1 MADGASTAPYLAV
14 ENLEAWY
21 GESHILHGVGF
32 EIRAGEVVTLL
43 GRNGAGKTTTLK
55 AIMGIIGKRRGSVA
69 YRGQE
74 TIGLSSRAIA
84 RLGIGYV
91 PQGRQVF
98 PSLTVMEHIEMVA
111 RPRRE
116 GWNAERV
123 LDLFPRLAERR
134 ASHANLLSGGEQQM
148 LAIARA
154 LLLNPA
160 LLLMDE
166 PSEGLAPVI
175 VDLLIDKFAELAK
188 TGLRILLIEQNLEL
202 TTALAEDILLLDN
215 GRVEARTTAST
226 LKTDRK
232 LLERFLGVSQRV

>member
-1 MADGASTAPYLAV
+1 MLSV
-14 ENLEAWY
+14 EDIHVYYGSSHVLQGLSLEHA
-21 GESHILHGVGF
+21 GGILG
-32 EIRAGEVVTLL
+32 IM
-43 GRNGAGKTTTLK
+43 GRNGAGKTTL
-55 AIMGIIGKRRGSVA
+55 ARSVMGLVPVKSGRIVVGGADTTNRPPF
-69 YRGQE
+69 E
-74 TIGLSSRAIA
+74 IA
-84 RLGIGYV
+84 RRGIGYV

-98 PSLTVMEHIEMVA
+98 PSLTVAEHIEMVA
-111 RPRRE
+111 RPNRD
-116 GWNAERV
+116 GWNTERV

-134 ASHANLLSGGEQQM
+134 QSHANLLSGGEQQM

-160 LLLMDE
+160 LLVMDE

-175 VDLLIDKFAELAK
+175 VDLLIDKFTELAR

-215 GRVEARTTAST
+215 GRVEARTTASN
-226 LKTDRK
+226 LKADRQ

>member
-1 MADGASTAPYLAV
+1 MLSV
-14 ENLEAWY
+14 ENIHVYYGSSHVLQGLPLEY
-21 GESHILHGVGF
+21 TGGILG
-32 EIRAGEVVTLL
+32 IM
-43 GRNGAGKTTTLK
+43 GRNGAGKTTL
-55 AIMGIIGKRRGSVA
+55 ARSVMGLVPVKSGRIVVGDTDTTNRRPF
-69 YRGQE
+69 E
-74 TIGLSSRAIA
+74 IA
-84 RLGIGYV
+84 RRGIGYV

-111 RPRRE
+111 RPSRE

>member
-1 MADGASTAPYLAV
+1 MLSV
-14 ENLEAWY
+14 ENIHVYYGSSHVLQGLSLEHT
-21 GESHILHGVGF
+21 GGILG
-32 EIRAGEVVTLL
+32 IM
-43 GRNGAGKTTTLK
+43 GRNGAGKTTL
-55 AIMGIIGKRRGSVA
+55 ARSVMGLVPVKSGRIVVGDTDTTNRRPF
-69 YRGQE
+69 E
-74 TIGLSSRAIA
+74 IA
-84 RLGIGYV
+84 RRGIGYV

-134 ASHANLLSGGEQQM
+134 QSHANLLSGGEQQM

-160 LLLMDE
+160 LLVMDE
-166 PSEGLAPVI
+166 PSEGLAPVV
-175 VDLLIDKFAELAK
+175 VDLLIDKFAELAR

-215 GRVEARTTAST
+215 GRVEARTTASN
-226 LKTDRK
+226 LKADRQ